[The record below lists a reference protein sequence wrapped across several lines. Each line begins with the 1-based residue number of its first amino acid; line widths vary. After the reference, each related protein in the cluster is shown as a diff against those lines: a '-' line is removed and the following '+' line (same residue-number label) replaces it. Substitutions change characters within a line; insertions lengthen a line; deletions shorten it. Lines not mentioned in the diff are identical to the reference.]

1 MNSLSAPAPPVA
13 VIAPRSDPPGRSDR
27 SLPGRTPARTDP
39 GIPDFFDVTTR
50 TVMERFHEQC
60 RIEGVPLH
68 PEELIEWGLFE
79 AFLTA
84 HVASDTHRD
93 IPCMFLWAE
102 WVRFSLPRMR
112 TFPSLI
118 REIEFRTLI
127 REIFE
132 TEIAMDDERGPI
144 YPGIHYVSKRS
155 SA

>member
-84 HVASDTHRD
+84 HVAPDTHRD

-118 REIEFRTLI
+118 REREFRTLI
-127 REIFE
+127 REIFGM
-132 TEIAMDDERGPI
+132 EIAMDDERGPI

>member
-84 HVASDTHRD
+84 HVAPDTHRD

-102 WVRFSLPRMR
+102 WVRFSFPRMR

-118 REIEFRTLI
+118 REKEFRTLI

>member
-84 HVASDTHRD
+84 HVAPDTHRD

-118 REIEFRTLI
+118 REKEFRTLI
-127 REIFE
+127 REIYG
-132 TEIAMDDERGPI
+132 TEIAMDDQRGPI

>member
-1 MNSLSAPAPPVA
+1 
-13 VIAPRSDPPGRSDR
+13 
-27 SLPGRTPARTDP
+27 
-39 GIPDFFDVTTR
+39 
-50 TVMERFHEQC
+50 MERFHEQC

-84 HVASDTHRD
+84 HVAPDTHRD

-118 REIEFRTLI
+118 REREFRTLI
-127 REIFE
+127 REIFGM
-132 TEIAMDDERGPI
+132 EIAVYDQRGPI

>member
-27 SLPGRTPARTDP
+27 TPPGRIPARTDP

-50 TVMERFHEQC
+50 NMMERFQEQC

-118 REIEFRTLI
+118 REKEFLTLI

>member
-84 HVASDTHRD
+84 HVAPDTHRD

-112 TFPSLI
+112 TFPTLI
-118 REIEFRTLI
+118 REKEFRTLI
-127 REIFE
+127 REVFE